1 MSLDR
6 GIAQNLNAAGCKFA
20 IAASRFNGELVD
32 ALLKDA
38 TATLERLGAKTADI
52 TAVRVPGAGEL
63 PYTCEMLAQSG
74 NFDAVIALGV
84 VVAGETPHHEIIAH
98 STANALQSA
107 ASRTRTPM
115 INGIVVTNNRA
126 QAQERTTGSIRRG
139 IEFGE
144 VAVEMAQL
152 ARALEPAK

>member
-38 TATLERLGAKTADI
+38 TATLERLGAKAEDI
-52 TAVRVPGAGEL
+52 AAVRVPGAGEL
-63 PYTCEMLAQSG
+63 PFTCEMLAKSG
-74 NFDAVIALGV
+74 KFDAVIALGV

-98 STANALQSA
+98 STANALQAA
-107 ASRTRTPM
+107 ASRTCTPM
-115 INGIVVTNNRA
+115 IDGIVVTNNRA

-139 IEFGE
+139 VEFGE
-144 VAVEMAQL
+144 AAVEMAQL
-152 ARALEPAK
+152 AQKLKRAK